1 MKRYELYSRNI
12 SGLNKIMAIRK
23 TGAWI
28 KYSDHE
34 AVVKHLKENDLIQEE
49 EIIKLVENE
58 KEMLSVLKNISSNL
72 YDREVIHG
80 LGSDI
85 ATLIEKVE
93 GEQNDNS

>member
-1 MKRYELYSRNI
+1 MKRYSVYDGIENPNGEYVEF
-12 SGLNKIMAIRK
+12 A
-23 TGAWI
+23 
-28 KYSDHE
+28 DHE
-34 AVVKHLKENDLIQEE
+34 AEVKHLKENDLIQEE

-93 GEQNDNS
+93 GE